1 LVLASEPLV
10 LPFSDAGMIG
20 MLSHTALPMSS
31 RQTFSPL
38 YLGVGLPLVLRLVGN
53 ADIILDRDL
62 MWMMAT
68 QSSANI
74 NALHR
79 QIVMFALAL
88 NAMQVEVAVEQLSGT
103 SINLQEL
110 GRVLALITLT
120 LLAFITFALLLLFL
134 YLFVDEW
141 QYAIRDKLRKGVVK
155 EPA

>member
-1 LVLASEPLV
+1 
-10 LPFSDAGMIG
+10 
-20 MLSHTALPMSS
+20 
-31 RQTFSPL
+31 
-38 YLGVGLPLVLRLVGN
+38 
-53 ADIILDRDL
+53 

-103 SINLQEL
+103 SVNLQEL

-120 LLAFITFALLLLFL
+120 LLALITFALLLLLL